1 LHTVGRDFGVY
12 SGIETLCYPMLTL
25 GGAGHVSATGN
36 IMPRE
41 VAELYNLC
49 ERGQWEKARDLHY
62 HLLEI
67 NEILFVETNPA
78 PVKAAM
84 GMMSLIEPELRLP
97 MAPISEQ
104 NMAKLRAVMEKY
116 ELIGD

>member
-1 LHTVGRDFGVY
+1 
-12 SGIETLCYPMLTL
+12 MLTL

-49 ERGQWEKARDLHY
+49 EQGQWEKAHDLHY

-78 PVKAAM
+78 PVKAAL

-116 ELIGD
+116 ELI